1 MNKVLAPIVILLL
14 SVGLL
19 LFMILPSS
27 PDLEIVEAKAEAPSS
42 EIGVFHPF
50 SREDIP
56 SSDLR
61 FNLEGFSEHEV
72 DELHLMFD
80 VIYQVDK
87 KLIENLSKYPI
98 KADSFSSTT
107 RVAGLADT
115 VHDIMY
121 ITIEMIPDQV
131 SCMSGAVHETFH
143 LVNHEVQQLQSNHS
157 KCEYE
162 AWDHGL
168 KFLNKL
174 KEKFED
180 KINKEAMIGLDF
192 NIYDCHFKRKHHE
205 LAVKILTLIESR
217 MDAWEKEL
225 DSSSDEESSVE
236 EQLSMHTKT
245 NLLYVYK
252 ERLLLNAVDD
262 QAMPQVVVFLR
273 DPSLNISAQELEKIQ
288 LLFEEWQQTRQA
300 LVEAGQERQKLIKR

>member
-1 MNKVLAPIVILLL
+1 MKKVLAPIVILLL

-19 LFMILPSS
+19 LFMMLPSS
-27 PDLEIVEAKAEAPSS
+27 PDLEVAEAKAEAPSS

-50 SREDIP
+50 SREDTP
-56 SSDLR
+56 RGGLK

-72 DELHLMFD
+72 DELLLMFD

-115 VHDIMY
+115 VNDIMY
-121 ITIEMIPDQV
+121 ITVEMIPDQV

-157 KCEYE
+157 QCEYD

-180 KINKEAMIGLDF
+180 KINKDAMIGLDF
-192 NIYDCHFKRKHHE
+192 NIYDCQFKRKHHE
-205 LAVKILTLIESR
+205 LAIKILTLIESH
-217 MDAWEKEL
+217 MDAWKKAL
-225 DSSSDEESSVE
+225 KSSSDEQASVE
-236 EQLSMHTKT
+236 EQLSMHMKT
-245 NLLYVYK
+245 TLLYIYN

-273 DPSLNISAQELEKIQ
+273 DPSLNISAQELETIQ
-288 LLFEEWQQTRQA
+288 LLFEEWQQTRNA
-300 LVEAGQERQKLIKR
+300 LEEAGERRQKLIKR